1 MLAYHISQSN
11 SYTIRTQPTASSE
24 FTMSMQDMYTLQN
37 TTMSLSGITYN
48 GYESML
54 GFTASVSGAIVGS
67 EYRLTLYNSGAANLP
82 YNVDGNAIWHGSLQ
96 AYSSASIDKSVYEN
110 QIPPV
115 ISHNSENRYV
125 IID

>member
-1 MLAYHISQSN
+1 MLAYYISQSN

-54 GFTASVSGAIVGS
+54 GFTASVSGSIVGS
-67 EYRLTLYNSGAANLP
+67 EYRLTLYNAGAANLL
-82 YNVDGNAIWHGSLQ
+82 YNTDGNAIWHGSLQ
-96 AYSSASIDKSVYEN
+96 AYKSSSVDKSVYEN

-125 IID
+125 IIY